1 MDYNFI
7 WRKNEKRKSKYFKS
21 KSRLFEGILMA
32 EILVEMKSVKTLIIF
47 VKYNIYSIINSTISF
62 VSFNYPKVLFI
73 ITTEW
78 RRMTL

>member
-1 MDYNFI
+1 M
-7 WRKNEKRKSKYFKS
+7 KKRKSKYFKS